1 MGQLARRKIMKHSKF
16 FIPTKHEI
24 VNLKI
29 GSLAPDFNGKM
40 KEVTEITVKEKDV
53 NGKWFVCYYTKFGN
67 LGSVSN
73 SMKEGKLDR
82 NLPLCNEFTSSELDN
97 IEAKM
102 NAEFALPF

>member
-1 MGQLARRKIMKHSKF
+1 MKRSKF

-24 VNLKI
+24 INLEV

-40 KEVTEITVKEKDV
+40 KEVTEIVARGKDV
-53 NGKWFVCYYTKFGN
+53 NGKLFVNYYTKFGN

-73 SMKEGKLDR
+73 SMKEGELDR
-82 NLPLCNEFTSSELDN
+82 NLPLCNEYTSSELDD

-102 NAEFALPF
+102 NAKFNLPF